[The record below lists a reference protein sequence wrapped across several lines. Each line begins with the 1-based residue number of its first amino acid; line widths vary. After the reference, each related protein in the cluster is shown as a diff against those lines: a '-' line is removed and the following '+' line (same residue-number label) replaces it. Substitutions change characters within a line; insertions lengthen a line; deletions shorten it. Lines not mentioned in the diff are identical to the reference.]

1 VGPAFSLQIRES
13 IDHVSVDFVQT
24 FVNRVLGVF
33 RFVRDIDFAKPGQ
46 NGFQQF
52 VFVLYDNEKS
62 RVVAKEFNAPAQSG
76 LGVNG
81 EFVCVIQNN
90 AFEQGHIVALDIGFC
105 KVFEFVANKLDAL
118 AVGAIDKHH
127 VVFDAVAVS
136 SVDAVDE
143 IVHNGSLATA
153 GRTVKNDV
161 GDFADLDEIL
171 EFGRYEIVFVENG
184 GH

>member
-1 VGPAFSLQIRES
+1 
-13 IDHVSVDFVQT
+13 
-24 FVNRVLGVF
+24 
-33 RFVRDIDFAKPGQ
+33 
-46 NGFQQF
+46 

-62 RVVAKEFNAPAQSG
+62 RVVAKEFNAPAQSR

-81 EFVCVIQNN
+81 EFVCVVQHN
-90 AFEQGHIVALDIGFC
+90 AFEQGYIIALDIGFR

-118 AVGAIDKHH
+118 AVRAIHEHH

-143 IVHNGSLATA
+143 IIHNGSLATP

-161 GDFADLDEIL
+161 RDFADLDEII
-171 EFGRYEIVFVENG
+171 EFGRYEIVFVKNG
-184 GH
+184 CHCNNLDFVFIWFVL